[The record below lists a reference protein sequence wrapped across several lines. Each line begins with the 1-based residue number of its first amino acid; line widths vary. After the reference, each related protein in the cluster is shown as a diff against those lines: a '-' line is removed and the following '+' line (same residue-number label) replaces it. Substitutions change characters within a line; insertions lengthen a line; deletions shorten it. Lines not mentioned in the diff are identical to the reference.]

1 MKLDVTAPSPNTNSW
16 SWCNLV
22 HHSGFTLSLP
32 RAHCGLDP
40 GLINSAKSVDGNT
53 LRFQPQVTHANMTL
67 GTVGKAFVNK
77 NWVIISCLID
87 IISLLM
93 MGDYPR

>member
-16 SWCNLV
+16 SWYNLA

-32 RAHCGLDP
+32 SAHCGLDP
-40 GLINSAKSVDGNT
+40 GLSNLPKSVDGNT
-53 LRFQPQVTHANMTL
+53 LRFQPQVTHANTTL
-67 GTVGKAFVNK
+67 GTTGKAFVNK

-87 IISLLM
+87 TISLLM